1 MTGRSFLRTLASLAA
16 HPRPPPFADGPDG
29 VQDSYP
35 RVYPPDSALWR
46 DDCEEPSANSCG
58 RYRTRHERADRARW
72 RVCKFEDPRSLER
85 LRIIGRRLGLEPI
98 RRRLTDTLDMASS
111 FGKRRR
117 HREVGAGCRTETV
130 SMIGVSP
137 SQRPIEL
144 PHVVGQRSSSGAF
157 SWAVEKAVLDRGA
170 IALCSSSK
178 HWVIFEV
185 WRLMS

>member
-1 MTGRSFLRTLASLAA
+1 MALRFWI
-16 HPRPPPFADGPDG
+16 P
-29 VQDSYP
+29 
-35 RVYPPDSALWR
+35 LWR
-46 DDCEEPSANSCG
+46 DDCEEAV
-58 RYRTRHERADRARW
+58 RE
-72 RVCKFEDPRSLER
+72 LER
-85 LRIIGRRLGLEPI
+85 LRILDRHLGLEPI
-98 RRRLTDTLDMASS
+98 RRRLTDTLDIASS

-117 HREVGAGCRTETV
+117 HRKVGAGCRTETV
-130 SMIGVSP
+130 SMISVSP

-185 WRLMS
+185 WGLMS